1 MRLHHQPRTRS
12 TRVLWMLEETGAPF
26 DLTVMN
32 REDKA
37 TPAYRKLH
45 PLGRAPVIE
54 EEGGPVFESVAILL
68 HLADLHPEAGLI
80 GGLGT
85 HERALHYQWAL
96 FATSEVDA
104 ALGDIARQL
113 WSDGDPDEAIVAA
126 ARGRFAT
133 ASAVV
138 EDALAGGSFLVGD
151 RFSVA
156 DLAVGAVLGFARM
169 AELAELTPGLARY
182 VDALEARPARQR
194 AVAVTA

>member
-1 MRLHHQPRTRS
+1 MRLYHQPRTRS
-12 TRVLWMLEETGAPF
+12 TRVLWMLEEAGASF
-26 DLTVMN
+26 DLTVIS

-37 TPAYRKLH
+37 APGYRKLH
-45 PLGRAPVIE
+45 PLGRSPVIE
-54 EEGGPVFESVAILL
+54 EEGGAVFESVAIILQI
-68 HLADLHPEAGLI
+68 ADQHPDAGLI

-96 FATSEVDA
+96 FATSEIDG
-104 ALGDIARQL
+104 ALTDVARQL
-113 WSDGDPDEAIVAA
+113 WGDGEPDQAVIAA
-126 ARGRFAT
+126 ARVRFAT

-138 EDALAGGSFLVGD
+138 EDSLAGGSFLVGD

-156 DLAVGAVLGFARM
+156 DLTVGAVLGFARM
-169 AELAELTPGLARY
+169 AELAELTPGLASY

>member
-26 DLTVMN
+26 DLTVLA

-37 TPAYRKLH
+37 TPAYRRLH

-54 EEGGPVFESVAILL
+54 EDGGPVFESVAIIL
-68 HLADLHPEAGLI
+68 HIADQHLEAGLI

-85 HERALHYQWAL
+85 HERALHYQWVL
-96 FATSEVDA
+96 FATSEIDA
-104 ALGDIARQL
+104 ALGDVARQV
-113 WSDGDPDEAIVAA
+113 WSDGEPDEAIVAA

-133 ASAVV
+133 ATAVV
-138 EDALAGGSFLVGD
+138 EDALAGGSFLVDG

-156 DLAVGAVLGFARM
+156 DLVVGAVLGFART
-169 AELAELTPGLARY
+169 AELAELTPGLAAY
-182 VDALEARPARQR
+182 VDTLEARPARQR
-194 AVAVTA
+194 AVAVTT